1 MRSLPMIYLLAAAAL
16 MLSACGGSDF
26 DNRIIASGSSTVAPL
41 MEVLLEDYVQA
52 GFDGTISLDS
62 IGTRAGFSRF
72 IQGSSNLVTASRP
85 ITEEEVRL
93 AEAAGLSPKGFL
105 IAKDAVSVC
114 TGGGVT
120 GEVTL
125 NELAELLTADL
136 WSDVRIEW
144 PDEPVHKYYPG
155 LDSGTFAF
163 ITQILYGGDSTQ
175 ILSSEYLQMSEDD
188 NVLVQ
193 GILKDP
199 WSLGFFGYSYAVERD
214 FPLDVLAVNGL
225 KPVDGAEYSLTRPLF
240 LYIDANRS
248 NEYPAPAE
256 FVAYV
261 LDRAAG
267 GTLPEGFLPA
277 GGDSIADG
285 VKELDILR
293 READL

>member
-1 MRSLPMIYLLAAAAL
+1 MRFLHIVSMRRLPMISLLAAAAL
-16 MLSACGGSDF
+16 MFCACGGSDF

-41 MEVLLEDYVQA
+41 MEVLLEDYVHA

-62 IGTRAGFSRF
+62 IGTRAGFTRF

-163 ITQILYGGDSTQ
+163 MTQVLYGGDTTR
-175 ILSSEYLQMSEDD
+175 ILSAEKS
-188 NVLVQ
+188 
-193 GILKDP
+193 P
-199 WSLGFFGYSYAVERD
+199 
-214 FPLDVLAVNGL
+214 DV
-225 KPVDGAEYSLTRPLF
+225 
-240 LYIDANRS
+240 
-248 NEYPAPAE
+248 
-256 FVAYV
+256 
-261 LDRAAG
+261 
-267 GTLPEGFLPA
+267 
-277 GGDSIADG
+277 
-285 VKELDILR
+285 R
-293 READL
+293 R